1 MKAALEFSYRD
12 PQPGDLDALLEIEQQ
27 VFSSDRIS
35 RRRMRHWISAD
46 NRTFIVCTTDQAPA
60 TVAAY
65 ILFFYRQNTDTARL
79 YSIAVSEKF
88 RGHGIARQLMARG
101 ERDIQKR
108 GRRCVQL
115 EVRPDNS
122 AAITLYHSLGYQT
135 FGNYPAF
142 YEDGQDAL
150 RLRKHLA

>member
-1 MKAALEFSYRD
+1 MKTALEFCYRN

-27 VFSSDRIS
+27 VFSTDRIS

-46 NRTFIVCTTDQAPA
+46 KRSFIVCTTNTPPN
-60 TVAAY
+60 TVVGY

-101 ERDIQKR
+101 ERDIQQR
-108 GRRCVQL
+108 GRHGVQL
-115 EVRPDNS
+115 EVRPDNT
-122 AAITLYHSLGYQT
+122 AAITLYQSLGYQP
-135 FGNYPAF
+135 FGSYPAF

-150 RLRKHLA
+150 RFRKRFS